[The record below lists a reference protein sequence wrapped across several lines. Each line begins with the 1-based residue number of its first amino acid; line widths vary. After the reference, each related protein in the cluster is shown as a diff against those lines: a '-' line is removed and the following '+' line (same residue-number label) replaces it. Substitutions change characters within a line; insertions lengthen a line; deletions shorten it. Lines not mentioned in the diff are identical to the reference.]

1 MTQTSSNYVKNI
13 HETYTLIEKRGSM
26 IKTSFR
32 KAFYDRCEKA

>member
-13 HETYTLIEKRGSM
+13 HETYILIEKRGSF